1 MRYWAVISS
10 LRWLRRAALGVFLFA
25 LASGP
30 VQAAG
35 IGFKS
40 NIPIPVIVQGAS
52 TVDNMLRRGAP
63 VVIAPGKLGWD
74 LNLKA
79 GVRFITIYDGRLPT
93 RVLFQ
98 GPVAFQGQDMLFT
111 IQPVPR
117 NPFRVAV
124 VQVKTP

>member
-1 MRYWAVISS
+1 MMSC
-10 LRWLRRAALGVFLFA
+10 LRWLRRATLALFLFA
-25 LASGP
+25 LVSAP
-30 VQAAG
+30 AQAAG

-40 NIPIPVIVQGAS
+40 NLPIPVIVQGA
-52 TVDNMLRRGAP
+52 TNVDNMLRRGAP

-79 GVRFITIYDGRLPT
+79 GVRYITIYDGRQPT

-98 GPVAFQGQDMLFT
+98 GPVDFQGKDLLFA

-124 VQVKTP
+124 LSVPPP